1 MNSTKLKQEI
11 EQNLSQISPDNL
23 KIIAEFVEFI
33 KQKQETIKT
42 SISPTIKNYED
53 PLAELRNSD
62 FIGCFSGESDL
73 AEKSEEIAK
82 AILTQKNN

>member
-1 MNSTKLKQEI
+1 MNNSKLKQEI

-33 KQKQETIKT
+33 KQKQDTIKT
-42 SISPTIKNYED
+42 NRSATIKNHED

-62 FIGCFSGESDL
+62 FIGCFSGEPDL
-73 AEKSEEIAK
+73 ADKSEETAK
-82 AILTQKNN
+82 AILAEKNN

>member
-23 KIIAEFVEFI
+23 KIVAEFVEFI

-42 SISPTIKNYED
+42 NISPTLKNYED